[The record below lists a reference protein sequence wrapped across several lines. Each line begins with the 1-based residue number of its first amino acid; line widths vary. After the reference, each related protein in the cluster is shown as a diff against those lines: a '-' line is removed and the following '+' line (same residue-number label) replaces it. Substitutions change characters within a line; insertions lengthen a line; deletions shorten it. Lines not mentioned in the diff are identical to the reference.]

1 MKGPFLIAGSLI
13 ALSFLHAEPS
23 AQPGRAVPIAPQ
35 AAPLSAEPSVP
46 ADLDARLKGA
56 GLNWLQVRVNQSVAR
71 IIREKKVSLEELN
84 EYLYLMAVPN
94 FAYRG
99 DAGEERL
106 GNDMMGLLGTIK
118 TGEDVEIMEMQW
130 SEMAGMGLPFR
141 KRIIDALLFPPDYF
155 KDAIDLTFFVN
166 MHVLTARI
174 GAALSVRPGIKPLY
188 NSQQKFYRLKKESL
202 QFIYIVNIPNVA
214 YEMVYTGE
222 PLENVIKKYL
232 QEVDLLFPLLERYE
246 KRILSDKTLSYDGRY
261 VKGKNVFIDLWFL
274 HERIK
279 GSAGEAEAL
288 LEKALK
294 HQPVEVSGSEK
305 KGNSR

>member
-1 MKGPFLIAGSLI
+1 MRRTLVVAGSLLI
-13 ALSFLHAEPS
+13 ISFLYAEPA
-23 AQPGRAVPIAPQ
+23 AQPTRTPPVAPQ
-35 AAPLSAEPSVP
+35 AAPLAAEPSVP

-56 GLNWLQVRVNQSVAR
+56 GLNWLQIRVNQSVAR

-99 DAGEERL
+99 DAGEEKL
-106 GNDMMGLLGTIK
+106 GTDMMGLLGTIK
-118 TGEDVEIMEMQW
+118 TEENVEIMELQW

-141 KRIIDALLFPPDYF
+141 KRLTDALLFPPAYF
-155 KDAIDLTFFVN
+155 KETIDLTFFVN

-174 GAALSVRPGIKPLY
+174 GAAFSVRPGIKPLY
-188 NSQQKFYRLKKESL
+188 NSQQKFYRLKKETL
-202 QFIYIVNIPNVA
+202 QFIYIVNIPNIA

-222 PLENVIKKYL
+222 PLENVAKKYL
-232 QEVDLLFPLLERYE
+232 QEMDLLFPLMERYE

-261 VKGKNVFIDLWFL
+261 IKGKNVFIDLWFL
-274 HERIK
+274 HERVK
-279 GSAGEAEAL
+279 GSVGEAEVA

-305 KGNSR
+305 KGTP